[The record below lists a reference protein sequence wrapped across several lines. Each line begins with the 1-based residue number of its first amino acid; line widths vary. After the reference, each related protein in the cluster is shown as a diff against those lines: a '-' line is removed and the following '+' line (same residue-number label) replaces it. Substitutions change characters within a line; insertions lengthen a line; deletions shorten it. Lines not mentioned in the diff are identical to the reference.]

1 MAHFV
6 KAFSPMQ
13 MVFTKKTLA
22 SIVKSRGA
30 IVDMS
35 CVKHDTKPGFSK
47 VIANIVLHDDEVGA
61 LDNFFYNRFHQHLY
75 VKVIG
80 NKNIEVTIV

>member
-1 MAHFV
+1 MKKFI
-6 KAFSPMQ
+6 KAFSNMQ
-13 MVFTKKTLA
+13 MLFTKKTLA

-30 IVDMS
+30 IVDIS
-35 CVKHDTKPGFSK
+35 CVKHETKPGFSK
-47 VIANIVLHDDEVGA
+47 VLANIVLQDDEVGA
-61 LDNFFYNRFHQHLY
+61 LDNFFFNRFHQHLG

>member
-1 MAHFV
+1 MKKFV
-6 KAFSPMQ
+6 KAFSNMQ
-13 MVFTKKTLA
+13 MLFAKKTLA

-30 IVDMS
+30 IVDIS
-35 CVKHDTKPGFSK
+35 CVKHETKPGFSK
-47 VIANIVLHDDEVGA
+47 VLANIVLQDDEVGA
-61 LDNFFYNRFHQHLY
+61 LDNFFYNRFHQHLG